1 MSKSE
6 QAIKNIMES
15 TMKTELQT
23 KLNQRLLTDVYSNTL
38 VGSEMK
44 ISKLDNGK
52 YEMYPKIWFYGD
64 STKDYTQHNL
74 FTNLT
79 INDLKDIINLVIKTN
94 NAKNIVWTL
103 QYSSGDQEIIDF
115 TSLS

>member
-1 MSKSE
+1 MNKSE

-23 KLNQRLLTDVYSNTL
+23 KVGVRLLNNYTNTII
-38 VGSEMK
+38 GSEMK
-44 ISKLDNGK
+44 IYKLDNGK

-64 STKDYTQHNL
+64 STKTITQHNL
-74 FTNLT
+74 FADLT
-79 INDLKDIINLVIKTN
+79 INDLKDIINLAIKSN
-94 NAKNIVWTL
+94 NARNIVWTL

-115 TSLS
+115 TTIS